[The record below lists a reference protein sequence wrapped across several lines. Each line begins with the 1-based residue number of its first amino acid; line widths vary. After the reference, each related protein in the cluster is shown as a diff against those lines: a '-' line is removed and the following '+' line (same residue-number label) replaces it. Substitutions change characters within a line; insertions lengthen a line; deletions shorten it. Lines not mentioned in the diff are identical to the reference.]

1 MIIVMTEDAVTGI
14 IFYLVTEED
23 ATYLEMTMI
32 VVEDVA
38 EEETTMFLELKIT
51 AEDDVEE
58 NVAVTSFNSWNGTP
72 C

>member
-1 MIIVMTEDAVTGI
+1 MTESEDVAMIIVMTEDAVTGI

-38 EEETTMFLELKIT
+38 EEETTMF
-51 AEDDVEE
+51 
-58 NVAVTSFNSWNGTP
+58 
-72 C
+72 